1 MDTDNL
7 EEFLDDF
14 TSHIVEG
21 DDTTFSFT
29 QEDINDDS
37 TIKNM
42 TDVELVS
49 EWKSLV
55 WKNHIYRQISVSEMM
70 RIQIIESEIEVRN
83 NINFAELVAW
93 YEDAKEKFDYNDYM

>member
-1 MDTDNL
+1 MDKDNL

-14 TSHIVEG
+14 TSSILEDG
-21 DDTTFSFT
+21 DTTFSFN
-29 QEDINDDS
+29 QEVIDGVN

-49 EWKSLV
+49 EWKTLV

-70 RIQIIESEIEVRN
+70 RIQIIESEIEERN
-83 NINFAELVAW
+83 DINYSELLAW
-93 YEDAKEKFDYNDYM
+93 YDDTKEKFDYNDYM